1 MKQDDRL
8 SGALQENI
16 LCLLCFDDAN
26 CKLVRAAVS
35 PQLFE
40 SSVFKEVAGHAIDF
54 IDQYGEAIK
63 DHLPDHIEHIL
74 KGDDARKAKT
84 YERLLENLYAS
95 KDSVNGE
102 YVITQ
107 LHKFV
112 RMQNF
117 KSALVQAVERVE
129 DGDIDGAEVVMQKG
143 MVNQAVVF
151 EAGLSLSSPSDVQA
165 LLEDSE
171 EEGVPLGIE
180 ELDRLG
186 IMPRRKELLF
196 FLAPRGKGKS
206 WFITHAAKN
215 ALLWR
220 WSTVI
225 ITLEMSERNYGV
237 RMLQSFFSIGRNKAE
252 VMVSRFTR
260 DGRGNLEDII
270 QEKMEQRLSIK
281 DDDAKPKLIK
291 RAGREFNR
299 RPKFRIKQFPM
310 RSLTIAGLEAY
321 LDGLERF
328 ENFTP
333 DLICIDYPALM
344 NIDSK
349 NMRLEYGHAV
359 EAIRGIA
366 TKRNAAAIV
375 VGQGNRESETASTV
389 TGDMAAEDISLL
401 ATADV
406 FITYSQT
413 AAEYA
418 LGLARLFVEKSRNT
432 EAKMS
437 VLLTQAYAVGQFCLD
452 SIRLK
457 SDYWTMMQG
466 KAPDSKGGDNEPQ
479 RRRRQR
485 DPE

>member
-1 MKQDDRL
+1 MKQDERL

-16 LCLLCFDDAN
+16 LSLLCFDDLN

-40 SSVFKEVAGHAIDF
+40 SSVFREVAKHAIDF

-63 DHLPDHIEHIL
+63 DHLPDHLEDIL

-102 YVITQ
+102 YVISQ

-112 RMQNF
+112 RLQNF

-151 EAGLSLSSPSDVQA
+151 EPGLSLSSPKDIQA
-165 LLEDSE
+165 LMEDSE
-171 EEGVPLGIE
+171 EEGFPLGID

-206 WFITHAAKN
+206 WFITHAVKH
-215 ALLWR
+215 ALLAR
-220 WSTVI
+220 WSVVI
-225 ITLEMSERNYGV
+225 ITLEMSEKSYGV
-237 RMLQSFFSIGRNKAE
+237 RMIQSFFSISRSKAE
-252 VMVSRFTR
+252 VTVSRLSR
-260 DGRGNLEDII
+260 DRDGNLEDIL
-270 QEKMEQRLSIK
+270 QERIERMTLSDPDIK
-281 DDDAKPKLIK
+281 SKVIG

-310 RSLTIAGLEAY
+310 RSLTIQGLEAY

-333 DLICIDYPALM
+333 DLVCIDYPALM
-344 NIDSK
+344 AIDAK
-349 NMRLEYGHAV
+349 NLRLEYGHIV
-359 EAIRGIA
+359 ESIRGLA
-366 TKRNAAAIV
+366 TKRNMATIV
-375 VGQGNRESETASTV
+375 VGQGNRESETAATV

-406 FITYSQT
+406 FLTYSQT
-413 AAEYA
+413 ASEYV
-418 LGLARLFVEKSRNT
+418 LGLARLFVEKSRTT

-437 VLLTQAYAVGQFCLD
+437 VLLTQAYAIGQFCLD
-452 SIRLK
+452 SIRIK
-457 SDYWTMMQG
+457 SAYWTMMQG
-466 KAPDSKGGDNEPQ
+466 KGDDATDSSDDTPR

-485 DPE
+485 DAE